1 MGSKASLT
9 WDMTGSQAS
18 LKTWD
23 MMGSQASLTWD
34 MTGSQGSLTWDMTGS
49 QASSTYFFRLFS
61 FLIFCVICNF
71 NEKVSCNDNSV
82 INFFL
87 HNIHFY

>member
-1 MGSKASLT
+1 ML
-9 WDMTGSQAS
+9 GSQAS

-49 QASSTYFFRLFS
+49 QASSTYFFRLFL
-61 FLIFCVICNF
+61 F
-71 NEKVSCNDNSV
+71 
-82 INFFL
+82 
-87 HNIHFY
+87 

>member
-1 MGSKASLT
+1 ML
-9 WDMTGSQAS
+9 GSQAS

-61 FLIFCVICNF
+61 FLIFCGYAISM
-71 NEKVSCNDNSV
+71 KKYPA
-82 INFFL
+82 ITTP
-87 HNIHFY
+87 